1 MVWEDVKKLFPS
13 QWLLIEAVDAYTDGP
28 NRIIQQVAVIESF
41 NEDSKKALRK
51 YLDLHKVHKDRE
63 YYVVHTSKDQLNFEE
78 LKWVGVRPG

>member
-13 QWLLIEAVDAYTDGP
+13 QWLLIEAVDAHTDGP
-28 NRIIQQVAVIESF
+28 NRIIQQIAVIESF
-41 NEDSKKALRK
+41 NEDSKPALRK